1 MTIHRKKPAEPEPVP
16 PTATP
21 FIPQL
26 RPSEEDRL
34 ELREPYDLPV
44 PEYPDRC
51 WLPRRPE
58 YVVVVDQLRGRWP
71 DQPLSLAEALETRP
85 TRTRDPEPD
94 PEADLEAEP

>member
-1 MTIHRKKPAEPEPVP
+1 MTSHGNKPVEPEPVR

-21 FIPQL
+21 LIPQL

-34 ELREPYDLPV
+34 EQREPHDLPV
-44 PEYPDRC
+44 PEYPDRR

-71 DQPLSLAEALETRP
+71 DQPLSLAEALEIRP
-85 TRTRDPEPD
+85 TSTRDPEPD
-94 PEADLEAEP
+94 PEAEP